1 MSMYRSGSHTR
12 YDCRYHL
19 VWIPKYRKK
28 VLLGKIKDRLQEL
41 IDERSEELR
50 VIILKWAIEPDHVH
64 LYVSMPPSLSIARY
78 AFLVKGMT
86 SKVIREE
93 FKEELKN
100 IYWKPVFWA
109 DWYFVAT
116 VWEIN
121 DKVIRDY
128 IAEQENQEAKASNDG
143 SAW

>member
-50 VIILKWAIEPDHVH
+50 VIILK
-64 LYVSMPPSLSIARY
+64 
-78 AFLVKGMT
+78 
-86 SKVIREE
+86 
-93 FKEELKN
+93 
-100 IYWKPVFWA
+100 
-109 DWYFVAT
+109 
-116 VWEIN
+116 
-121 DKVIRDY
+121 
-128 IAEQENQEAKASNDG
+128 
-143 SAW
+143 